1 MRFPLLFLFSING
14 TPILSYPTVC
24 LMSHQFLKYTHTQTR
39 ILLELR
45 IKHKEIMEHN
55 NPVTQKAVRE
65 TEIQI
70 ILQTCITSKTNTSP
84 ITNKQFQYY
93 MSHLRILK

>member
-1 MRFPLLFLFSING
+1 
-14 TPILSYPTVC
+14 
-24 LMSHQFLKYTHTQTR
+24 
-39 ILLELR
+39 
-45 IKHKEIMEHN
+45 MEHN

-70 ILQTCITSKTNTSP
+70 ILQTCITLKTNTSP
-84 ITNKQFQYY
+84 ITNKQFQNY